1 MKELDFNDD
10 TYLIELVRK
19 ISRLEREVRID
30 PISDGYNGHNIDFST
45 VDGDSDGGY
54 GYGV

>member
-1 MKELDFNDD
+1 MKEFDFNDD